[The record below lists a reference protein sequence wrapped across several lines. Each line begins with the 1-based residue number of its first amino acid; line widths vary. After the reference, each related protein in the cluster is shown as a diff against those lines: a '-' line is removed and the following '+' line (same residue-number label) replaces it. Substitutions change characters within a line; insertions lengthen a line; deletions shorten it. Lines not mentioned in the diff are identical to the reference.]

1 MTAQPSDPMTEGSVG
16 ADNPVRADRT
26 GVPRL
31 FSQRRIT
38 AEHVRDYGIVVFA
51 IALFAY
57 FWAASPVFLTYQ
69 NLLNL
74 VFQNATIGIA
84 ACAVTLT
91 IIAGN
96 FDLSLGAI
104 FVLSEVLGAY
114 AAVHYGVWWTF
125 PVAIGSGA
133 VMGLINGLLV
143 TKLRVNAFLAT
154 LATAL
159 VFGGIAE
166 GVTNGGLLITPNS
179 SVFTFLGQNRF
190 GGIQYP
196 VYIFA
201 VVAIVFQLML
211 AYTVFGRHLYGV
223 GDNRNAARLS
233 GLKVDRTVIIT
244 FVVTGAACGLSGL
257 IDASTTGSGSSA
269 TSGLGGTLALLAIAG
284 VALGGSS
291 IFGGVGSVWRTV
303 LGVLILGMI
312 TNGFDLT
319 AVADYWQNI
328 VRGILIII
336 AVAIS
341 FRIERRLGRWRG
353 DRAAYL
359 GGSSATAA
367 NRPVGRAARWEK
379 NSSAAVLVSMPMSW
393 TLASLTPARLS
404 WMRRPPTMSSVQWP
418 GRVGVSRP
426 AASGPNAAVTSAAS
440 ASPIS

>member
-1 MTAQPSDPMTEGSVG
+1 MTAQPSGPRAGDPVG
-16 ADNPVRADRT
+16 AGDPVSAE
-26 GVPRL
+26 GIAVPRAR
-31 FSQRRIT
+31 SSRRIK

-51 IALFAY
+51 VALFIY
-57 FWAASPVFLTYQ
+57 FSIASSVFFTSQ

-114 AAVHYGVWWTF
+114 AAVHIGVWWAF
-125 PVAIGSGA
+125 PVAIVAGLA
-133 VMGLINGLLV
+133 MGLINGLLV

-159 VFGGIAE
+159 SFGGIAV
-166 GVTNGGLLITPNS
+166 GVTHGGLLITPSS
-179 SVFTFLGQNRF
+179 SVFTFIGQHRVA
-190 GGIQYP
+190 GIQYP
-196 VYIFA
+196 VLIFA
-201 VVAIVFQLML
+201 VVAIVLQLVL

-257 IDASTTGSGSSA
+257 IDSSMTGSGTSD
-269 TSGLGGTLALLAIAG
+269 TSGLGGGLALLAIAG
-284 VALGGSS
+284 VALGGTS

-312 TNGFDLT
+312 TNGFDLL
-319 AVADYWQNI
+319 AVPDYWQDI
-328 VRGILIII
+328 VRGILIIF

-341 FRIERRLGRWRG
+341 TVIERR
-353 DRAAYL
+353 
-359 GGSSATAA
+359 T
-367 NRPVGRAARWEK
+367 
-379 NSSAAVLVSMPMSW
+379 
-393 TLASLTPARLS
+393 
-404 WMRRPPTMSSVQWP
+404 
-418 GRVGVSRP
+418 
-426 AASGPNAAVTSAAS
+426 
-440 ASPIS
+440 